1 MLAEMEANLYSISK
15 PKGLAQILGL
25 ERTATDF
32 CASLIL
38 RYLKANGIQAKQGQ
52 IVSIDDC
59 LARLK
64 IQPRFNRMFQFFL
77 NLLSQVGVVDLRED
91 LIFFLETKTS
101 FLSPEETLNKIRT
114 LYPKF
119 HLFFSFLEKCAH
131 SYQEILS
138 GRKHATEVLFP
149 PDNPSLLKKIYENT
163 PKLGHED
170 LYLHLAKEFLRNRLG
185 EASKLIEIGGGQGI
199 LTQIL
204 LPELH
209 GQLRNYLFTDIGA
222 SFIREAS
229 AQWGHLYPKLSTSI
243 LDVSYDPTKQGFEL
257 ESFDALVGFNVV
269 HATSDIAQTL
279 EQSAKLVR
287 KGGFICLVETVRQQ
301 VWIDMIYGITEG
313 WWLFNDPIRTHSPLL
328 SIEQWEK
335 VLIQSGC
342 NPPLIFPI
350 DQAKRIE
357 TDTALIIIE
366 RPGES

>member
-1 MLAEMEANLYSISK
+1 MLAEMENNLYSISK
-15 PKGLAQILGL
+15 PKSLSQILGL
-25 ERTATDF
+25 EKTAIDF

-38 RYLKANGIQAKQGQ
+38 RYLKANGIQGKQGQ
-52 IVSIDDC
+52 IVSIGDC

-77 NLLSQVGVVDLRED
+77 SLLSQVGVVDIRQD
-91 LIFFLETKTS
+91 LIFFFETKATL
-101 FLSPEETLNKIRT
+101 LSPEESLNKIRT

-131 SYQEILS
+131 SYPEVLS

-170 LYLHLAKEFLRNRLG
+170 LYLHLAKEFLRNRLVQG
-185 EASKLIEIGGGQGI
+185 SRLIEIGGGQGI

-209 GQLRNYLFTDIGA
+209 EKIGNYLFTDIGA

-229 AQWGHLYPKLSTSI
+229 VQWGYRYPKLSTSI
-243 LDVSYDPTKQGFEL
+243 FDASCDPTKQGFEL

-269 HATSDIAQTL
+269 HATTDITQTL
-279 EQSAKLVR
+279 EQSTTLVR
-287 KGGFICLVETVRQQ
+287 KGGFICLIETVRQQ

-313 WWLFNDPIRTHSPLL
+313 WWLFNDSIRINSPLL

-342 NPPLIFPI
+342 NHSLIFPS